1 MSEVKKTYAG
11 WKESGL
17 TYNQN
22 EVTEQTD
29 LLAEDGTLLVKGA
42 WARHNLFTYDRYRSK
57 PTLRRK
63 EWDFYQMSDGNYI
76 IQISIANISIGGY
89 ASATLIDLHAP
100 NEKGLVA
107 TSMALWLGGKN
118 KVILPACGDR
128 PNVTEYKKGKFE
140 LRFETHETY
149 RTLYFKGPSKGKTLE
164 CKFRMDIPENLENI
178 TTVLPFDGYPTR
190 YFMTTKQ
197 NCMPCEGTFAVG
209 EKIYSFDKQ
218 NTFCCLD
225 WGRVNTPYKLCWY
238 WGNGAHRMVDENG
251 KEHIFGFEITW
262 AIGNETGATETCLFW
277 DGKAHKIGAVD
288 VEVFP
293 KPDKYMQPWHFVS
306 EDGRFDM
313 TMTPYYDNHNDTNAL
328 ILRMHSHQVY
338 GKWNGTVVLD
348 DDRKIEI
355 KDMVA
360 FCEYV
365 ENRW

>member
-149 RTLYFKGPSKGKTLE
+149 RTLYFKGPSKGETLE

-218 NTFCCLD
+218 NNFCCLD
-225 WGRVNTPYKLCWY
+225 WGRVNTPYKLC
-238 WGNGAHRMVDENG
+238 
-251 KEHIFGFEITW
+251 
-262 AIGNETGATETCLFW
+262 
-277 DGKAHKIGAVD
+277 
-288 VEVFP
+288 
-293 KPDKYMQPWHFVS
+293 
-306 EDGRFDM
+306 
-313 TMTPYYDNHNDTNAL
+313 
-328 ILRMHSHQVY
+328 
-338 GKWNGTVVLD
+338 
-348 DDRKIEI
+348 
-355 KDMVA
+355 
-360 FCEYV
+360 
-365 ENRW
+365 